1 MYPKVQGGSG
11 FLRSNSVKVRGGSS
25 FSQPI
30 SDEMEHS

>member
-11 FLRSNSVKVRGGSS
+11 FLRSNYVKVRGGSS

-30 SDEMEHS
+30 LDEMEDS